1 MVVDYLPYSPQGEPV
16 LIDEGVWTVEGPT
29 VLYPF
34 GPFRIPCP
42 TRATILADPGGGIWL
57 HSPVAYSDNLR
68 SSIEAL
74 GPISGLIAP
83 NTFHHLYVR
92 DWARNVAQAAV
103 VLAPGLEGLFKD
115 LQSRFIPLTR
125 VRSEGGRD
133 WLGLEIVDGGKWCE
147 VALFHR
153 ASRSLILTDIMQ
165 NFELGRVHGVL
176 SKSLLALSGAGRG
189 PVVSIELL
197 VMAWRSGM
205 LDQVRGNLRALKGLS
220 ARRVLIAHG
229 KPPTSLELRK
239 KGWTIEA

>member
-1 MVVDYLPYSPQGEPV
+1 MAGDYLPYVPQGKPI
-16 LIDEGVWTVEGPT
+16 LIDEGIWTVEGST

-57 HSPVAYSDNLR
+57 HSPVAYSDRLR

-83 NTFHHLYVR
+83 NTFHHLYIR
-92 DWARNVAQAAV
+92 DWATNVPQAAV
-103 VLAPGLEGLFKD
+103 VLAPGLEALFDD

-125 VRSEGGRD
+125 MMPEGGRD
-133 WLGLEIVDGGKWCE
+133 WLGLEIIDGGAWCE
-147 VALFHR
+147 VAFLHK
-153 ASRSLILTDIMQ
+153 ASRSLVLTDMLQ
-165 NFELGRVHGVL
+165 NFELGRVHGL
-176 SKSLLALSGAGRG
+176 LPKSLLALSGAGRG
-189 PVVSIELL
+189 PVVSFELL

-205 LDQVRGNLRALKGLS
+205 LEQVRSSLRVLKRIS

-229 KPPTSLELRK
+229 KQPTSQESRE